1 MEGVYIFLATY
12 TDGVMLYQTHIY
24 GNRGT
29 KPGLDDTRLVQHL
42 QQQLLGFLGTTL
54 SCRGPEN

>member
-1 MEGVYIFLATY
+1 MEGVHIFLATY

-29 KPGLDDTRLVQHL
+29 KAGLDDTRLVQHL